1 MMSKTIPE
9 CPLCHRQY
17 YTLAKHLVDRHL
29 VLNKDE
35 RNILLRMAHGRI
47 NIRLEPCSVIGCS
60 FHGTRL
66 DRHLECDHPELSP
79 EEADLSLQEVKH
91 KTGLKMLREL
101 REMDPPVHMITALDV
116 EYGAHDEHPDSG
128 AGEVDFKADEGT
140 TNGPLRLEDLTQKE
154 ALHKELCFLRKKLK
168 QSKASSAKRDLL
180 SSPATPPAES
190 ITIQQPESPASS
202 GIRSPGRTQSKDAGD
217 EESRGEGLRTPMAAP
232 SSVNQ
237 LDLSRRRAT
246 MPSSSRVKCKSKK
259 KHTSPEHGAISKTAR
274 DEGQGGVGPR
284 RNSATLRPTGR
295 YTPGLLEAME
305 ETAVNA
311 IGAEVAPSDELQ
323 GDCEDSD
330 DRDEPEMAIE
340 VTELLAGQK
349 QPGITAPVT
358 QPVRINRLHDS
369 KLNAA
374 ATRTPGLLRK
384 TKARRAK
391 RALGPVAGKT
401 SPTLPRPSGSGCA
414 NPMQPITLPPSIE
427 AVMAEYRDYNAG
439 IDPDTKLSGDVQSKV
454 KVYQDPSNRY
464 YACNPGDKEAL
475 GIRHMFTDSI
485 AQATMDAQ
493 AEAVIEAEA
502 AGPSAPPAQS
512 QRQSESGSGSERH
525 PPLPQLQSQSESQ
538 SQLQSESK
546 SERRPPLQ
554 HSLRQGELQSIVPRS
569 AITNSLWFTIIP
581 PVRMNPM

>member
-1 MMSKTIPE
+1 
-9 CPLCHRQY
+9 
-17 YTLAKHLVDRHL
+17 
-29 VLNKDE
+29 
-35 RNILLRMAHGRI
+35 MAHGRI

-66 DRHLECDHPELSP
+66 DRHLECDHPELSR
-79 EEADLSLQEVKH
+79 EEADLSLQEVKR

-116 EYGAHDEHPDSG
+116 EYGARDEHPDSG
-128 AGEVDFKADEGT
+128 AGEVDFKAEEGT
-140 TNGPLRLEDLTQKE
+140 TNGPLRLENLTQKE

-168 QSKASSAKRDLL
+168 QWKSSSAKRALL

-190 ITIQQPESPASS
+190 ITTQQPERPASS
-202 GIRSPGRTQSKDAGD
+202 GLRSPGRYAPSVELGGTQSKDAGD
-217 EESRGEGLRTPMAAP
+217 EESRGEGLRRPMAAP

-237 LDLSRRRAT
+237 PDLSRRRAT

-259 KHTSPEHGAISKTAR
+259 KHTSHEHGAISKAAR

-284 RNSATLRPTGR
+284 RKSAGR

-330 DRDEPEMAIE
+330 EPEMAIE
-340 VTELLAGQK
+340 VPELLVGQK
-349 QPGITAPVT
+349 QPGIMAPVT
-358 QPVRINRLHDS
+358 QPTVRVNRLHNS

-391 RALGPVAGKT
+391 RALGPVAGIS
-401 SPTLPRPSGSGCA
+401 SPTLPRPSGSGCS

-427 AVMAEYRDYNAG
+427 AVMTENRDYNAG
-439 IDPDTKLSGDVQSKV
+439 IDPDTTLSEDVPSKV
-454 KVYQDPSNRY
+454 KRCQDPSNRY
-464 YACNPGDKEAL
+464 DASNPGVKEAL

-493 AEAVIEAEA
+493 AEAGIEAEA
-502 AGPSAPPAQS
+502 AGPPAPKAKRKRKRKPKTSSTPPAPEPERKRKTSSAPTQHKAGRAPAHCPEVS
-512 QRQSESGSGSERH
+512 DNEFTLVYHNTSSEDESDVKFQAGSLERANTRERERH
-525 PPLPQLQSQSESQ
+525 EQAPLDSADDDSDNPLESTCLSKTLEKQS
-538 SQLQSESK
+538 L
-546 SERRPPLQ
+546 
-554 HSLRQGELQSIVPRS
+554 
-569 AITNSLWFTIIP
+569 
-581 PVRMNPM
+581 